1 MPRTSASNQLSGRM
15 AAGEADRECARC
27 ARLCSFRREIR
38 RDYADYFAAPVPAFG
53 DPDPELLI
61 VGLAPGLHG
70 ANATGRP
77 FTGDYA
83 GVLLYQTLY
92 EFGWSNQPVSQSA
105 DDALRLL
112 RCRITNA
119 VKCVPPQNKP
129 TPQEIKTCNAF
140 LRAELETLRAGAT
153 ILALGSIAHHAVL
166 AGFGLR
172 AKDYPFGHAAYYEL
186 PTGHGLV
193 ASYHCSR
200 YNTQT
205 KRLTVE
211 MFRAVFTRISDRF
224 PPKRTAR
231 PRKLST

>member
-1 MPRTSASNQLSGRM
+1 MTRLSESQRAAGRTIP
-15 AAGEADRECARC
+15 GEADPECARC
-27 ARLCSFRREIR
+27 SRLCTFRRNIR
-38 RDYADYFAAPVPAFG
+38 RDYTGYFAAPVPAFG
-53 DPDPELLI
+53 DTDPDLLI

-92 EFGWSNQPVSQSA
+92 DFGWSNQPESHAS
-105 DDALRLL
+105 DDPLRLM

-129 TPQEIKTCNAF
+129 TPLEIRTCNAY
-140 LRAELETLRAGAT
+140 LRTELETLHAGAT
-153 ILALGSIAHHAVL
+153 ILALGSIAHHAVIAAL
-166 AGFGLR
+166 GLR
-172 AKDYPFGHAAYYEL
+172 AKEYPFGHAAHYEL
-186 PTGHGLV
+186 PTGHVLV

-205 KRLTVE
+205 KRLTVD
-211 MFRAVFTRISDRF
+211 MFRAVFTRISERF
-224 PPKRTAR
+224 PAMSTAR
-231 PRKLST
+231 LRKSRK